1 MGEQRVAICRLDE
14 LADPGAREFELP
26 EEDGTEY
33 GFVVRQGDHIR
44 AYINSCPHT
53 GAALNWAPDRFLTKS
68 GDRIMCG
75 VHGAIFRI
83 EDGHCLQGPCEGRD
97 LHPLAVEIEEDTIF
111 IRPGTSP

>member
-1 MGEQRVAICRLDE
+1 MDQERFAICRVEE

-26 EEDGTEY
+26 TEAGTEF
-33 GFVVRQGDHIR
+33 GFLVRRGDSIR

-53 GAALNWAPDRFLTKS
+53 GAALNWAPDRFLTKA

-83 EDGHCLQGPCEGRD
+83 DDGHCLQGPCEGRD
-97 LHPLAVEIEEDTIF
+97 LHPLTVELEDGQVF
-111 IRPGTSP
+111 VKPHPPS